1 MHRALNFFE
10 KTAVLVIVELE
21 SDFDAVVLL
30 SLSWSVTVIIC
41 AALYI
46 WNPTDRTNVKIST
59 GAE

>member
-1 MHRALNFFE
+1 M
-10 KTAVLVIVELE
+10 IVELE

-30 SLSWSVTVIIC
+30 SLSWSVTVIIF